1 MGRIRAGAGPM
12 SGKLRR
18 GTALI
23 EFCFILPW
31 YVFLFVGAFDY
42 GFYSYSLISTTT
54 AARVAA
60 FYCANSSSTC
70 PSGDATMCN
79 YAIGQLKNLPNMGTA
94 VTTCAATPLTVT
106 PAYYTA
112 ASNSCP
118 DGNTGKGC
126 VTVTAGYDTPQLIP
140 IPGLLPSQLT
150 ITKVTTLALRN

>member
-1 MGRIRAGAGPM
+1 MVRISDEGRRAGNRR
-12 SGKLRR
+12 RR

-54 AARVAA
+54 AARVAGY
-60 FYCANSSSTC
+60 YCASKNGACSAS
-70 PSGDATMCN
+70 DATMCD

-94 VTTCAATPLTVT
+94 VTTCAAAPLTVT
-106 PAYYTA
+106 RAYNA
-112 ASNSCP
+112 AGASCP
-118 DGNTGKGC
+118 DGAAGNGC
-126 VTVTAGYDTPQLIP
+126 VTVTVVYVTPQLVP

-150 ITKVTTLALRN
+150 ITKTATLGLRSL

>member
-1 MGRIRAGAGPM
+1 MGRIRASAGPM

-70 PSGDATMCN
+70 ATGDATMCS

-94 VTTCAATPLTVT
+94 VTTCAADPLTVT
-106 PAYYTA
+106 PSYHTA

-126 VTVTAGYDTPQLIP
+126 VTVTAGYATPQLIP

-150 ITKVTTLALRN
+150 ITKATTLALRN

>member
-1 MGRIRAGAGPM
+1 MVRSRSSAGQM

-54 AARVAA
+54 AARVAGY
-60 FYCANSSSTC
+60 YCAKANGAC
-70 PSGDATMCN
+70 AADDATMCN
-79 YAIGQLKNLPNMGTA
+79 FAIGQLKNLPNMGTA
-94 VTTCAATPLTVT
+94 VTTCAASPLTVT
-106 PAYYTA
+106 PAYYA
-112 ASNSCP
+112 AGANCP
-118 DGNTGKGC
+118 DGSAGTGC
-126 VTVTAGYDTPQLIP
+126 VTVTVVYDTPSLVP

-150 ITKVTTLALRN
+150 ITKTTTLGLRN

>member
-1 MGRIRAGAGPM
+1 MVRIRSQTGLMRGN
-12 SGKLRR
+12 LRR

-42 GFYSYSLISTTT
+42 GFYTYSLISTTT

-70 PSGDATMCN
+70 ASDDATMCS

-94 VTTCAATPLTVT
+94 VTACAADPLTVT
-106 PAYYTA
+106 RTYYTA

-150 ITKVTTLALRN
+150 ITKATTLALRN